1 MNSNL
6 LNIFKNI
13 NISSIASG
21 ANKTLNI
28 VRKSIP
34 VYKEIRPYIN
44 HEKTIFKKEVKQEVE
59 EKESDVSSS
68 PNTREYNDTLTFFQ

>member
-6 LNIFKNI
+6 LNIFKN
-13 NISSIASG
+13 
-21 ANKTLNI
+21 
-28 VRKSIP
+28 
-34 VYKEIRPYIN
+34 
-44 HEKTIFKKEVKQEVE
+44 IFKKEVKQEVE

>member
-44 HEKTIFKKEVKQEVE
+44 HEKTIFKKDVKQEVE

>member
-1 MNSNL
+1 MNSNI
-6 LNIFKNI
+6 LNIFKKV

-28 VRKSIP
+28 VKKTIP

-44 HEKTIFKKEVKQEVE
+44 HEKTIFKKESTNNSE
-59 EKESDVSSS
+59 EKESNVSLT
-68 PNTREYNDTLTFFQ
+68 NTNEYNDTLTFFQ